1 LTWEHPAALWFLILP
16 LAGLVWTL
24 VRPER
29 ENDSDAWPRITRL
42 RSTMTGLKST
52 ANRAAART
60 RPILMFL
67 AIVLVIMALARPQ
80 WGQTEEQVYERA
92 REVLISL
99 DLSRS
104 MLVDDVNPSR
114 LERSKLMIQSLL
126 DYLEGERVGLI
137 VFAGTAFLQ
146 SPLSADYQVLRGF
159 LPELDPD
166 YLPQGGTD
174 FDAMLETSLN
184 SFGQEESSADRFL
197 IVLSDGESLD
207 SDWKSRANDLRDR
220 SIQVLGLGVGT
231 SEGGLVPDGQGGYMK
246 DGQGAVVLSRLN
258 DATLRELSKITRGV
272 YRNAAGWIDLGDL
285 IDETIEKGRAG
296 QFLED
301 RNIKRI
307 ERFQHFLLAA
317 VVVAF
322 LSLWR
327 ELPSLP
333 RTRRIQKSLVRKERK
348 LESSMARIL
357 PLAILLL
364 ALGSQAPAQ
373 SLVAPEPPDPE
384 PLKEIITGIMEK
396 SHIEPADWADLAR
409 ETVTYGQA
417 LQQAGQPI
425 VGGSIADG
433 LDAIDRGESAEAGAA
448 DWEALREELL
458 KLLEEPPQ
466 QDQQEQN
473 QDQQDNQ
480 ENESQDQ
487 QEQSDQQNQDQ
498 NNQQE
503 NQQNQEH
510 NPSDPQ
516 SQNRQGDQQDEQEQ
530 PSEQDQNE
538 PQSQEEEKESQGQE
552 DEPTPEPQEDR
563 EMQKFGGDP
572 SSSEGLPEDSELAA
586 AMQEL
591 EQVRNQDSPARLF
604 QILEGEP
611 QPDQNTEKNW

>member
-1 LTWEHPAALWFLILP
+1 MTWEHPAALWFLILP

-42 RSTMTGLKST
+42 KSTMTGLKST
-52 ANRAAART
+52 AVRAAART

-67 AIVLVIMALARPQ
+67 AIMLVITALARPQ

-92 REVLISL
+92 REVLIAL

-159 LPELDPD
+159 LNELDPD

-174 FDAMLETSLN
+174 FDAMLETALD
-184 SFGQEESSADRFL
+184 SFGQEKGSADRFL

-207 SDWKSRANDLRDR
+207 SDWKPGANDLRDR
-220 SIQVLGLGVGT
+220 SIQVLCLGVGT

-317 VVVAF
+317 VIFAL

-348 LESSMARIL
+348 LGSSMARAL
-357 PLAILLL
+357 PVAILLL
-364 ALGSQAPAQ
+364 TLGSQAPAQ
-373 SLVAPEPPDPE
+373 SLVAPDPPDPE
-384 PLKEIITGIMEK
+384 PLKEIITGMMEK
-396 SHIEPADWADLAR
+396 PNIEPAEWADLAR

-417 LQQAGQPI
+417 LQRAGQP
-425 VGGSIADG
+425 VVVGSIQDG
-433 LDAIDRGESAEAGAA
+433 LDAVDRGESADAGAA
-448 DWEALREELL
+448 DWESLREELL
-458 KLLEEPPQ
+458 KLLEKPPP
-466 QDQQEQN
+466 QDQQ
-473 QDQQDNQ
+473 QQDQ

-487 QEQSDQQNQDQ
+487 QEQSNQQNQDQ
-498 NNQQE
+498 NSQQE
-503 NQQNQEH
+503 NQQN
-510 NPSDPQ
+510 PTDPQ
-516 SQNRQGDQQDEQEQ
+516 SQNQPGDRRDEQEQ
-530 PSEQDQNE
+530 PSEKEQNE
-538 PQSQEEEKESQGQE
+538 AQNQEQGQE
-552 DEPTPEPQEDR
+552 AEPKPEPQEDR

-572 SSSEGLPEDSELAA
+572 FSSEGLPEDSELAA

-611 QPDQNTEKNW
+611 QPDQDTEKNW